1 MRRLVIL
8 GGGFAGVWA
17 AYAAA
22 AERQRHTA
30 NAILEIVLVSRDP
43 WLTIRPRLYEHSLE
57 GMRVPLDEV
66 LSPIGVKRIQGE
78 VRRIDTLAR
87 TVSIGDTGRQLSYD
101 RLLFA
106 LGSAIRRPSIPGIEQ
121 TFSVDTG
128 EDAIAL
134 HARLDA
140 LRRGPA
146 SRETAVAVV
155 GAGFTGIEVAT
166 TLAARVRTILLDSA
180 PHVAPDLGPDA
191 RVHVTDALAR
201 LRVETRTGVAVR
213 SVDGDGIVLANGE
226 RVPADVVVWTG
237 GLRASP
243 LAAQLAAPLDA
254 AGRLEVDQYLRVRGS
269 ADVFAAGDVAHA
281 LADEFGH
288 VTPMSCQCA
297 IPMGEAAGANA
308 AADLFDAPLAEFR
321 YPDYVTCLD
330 LGAAGALF
338 MEGWDRQVR
347 VSGFWGSVLK
357 ESINQRLIY
366 PPWRRDTDD
375 AHGAPVARS
384 AA

>member
-1 MRRLVIL
+1 MQRLVIL

-17 AYAAA
+17 ASAAA
-22 AERQRHTA
+22 AERQRRGA
-30 NAILEIVLVSRDP
+30 GASLEITLVSRDP
-43 WLTIRPRLYEHSLE
+43 WLTIRPRLYEHSLD

-66 LSPIGVKRIQGE
+66 LAPIGVKRIQGE
-78 VRRIDTLAR
+78 VRRIDTATR
-87 TVSIGDTGRQLSYD
+87 TVSIGDTGRRLSYD

-106 LGSAIRRPSIPGIEQ
+106 LGSAIRRPPIPGIEQ
-121 TFSVDTG
+121 AFSVDAWD
-128 EDAIAL
+128 DAVAL

-140 LRRGPA
+140 LQRGPA
-146 SRETAVAVV
+146 SRQATVAVI

-166 TLAARVRTILLDSA
+166 MLATRVRTVLVDAA

-191 RVHVTDALAR
+191 RAHVVDALAR
-201 LRVETRTGVAVR
+201 LRVETRTGVALK
-213 SVDGDGIVLANGE
+213 SVERDGIVLAGGE
-226 RVPADVVVWTG
+226 RLPADAVVWTG

-243 LAAQLAAPLDA
+243 LAAHLAAPLDA
-254 AGRLEVDQYLRVRGS
+254 AGRVEVDQYLRVRGT

-281 LADEFGH
+281 IADELGH

-297 IPMGEAAGANA
+297 IPMGQAAGFNA
-308 AADLFDAPLAEFR
+308 AADLLGAPLAGFS
-321 YPDYVTCLD
+321 YPNYVTCLD

-366 PPWRRDTDD
+366 PQWRADTR
-375 AHGAPVARS
+375 GAPVARS